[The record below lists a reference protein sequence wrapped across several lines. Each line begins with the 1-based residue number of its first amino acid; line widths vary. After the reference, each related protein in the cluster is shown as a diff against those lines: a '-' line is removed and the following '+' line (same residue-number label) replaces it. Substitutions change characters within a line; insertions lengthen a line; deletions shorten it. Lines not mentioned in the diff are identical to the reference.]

1 MMCCY
6 ERKAH
11 CEKVRH
17 QSRVKPKGD
26 HMKTLLQAWLPG
38 MSGHSRY
45 YYPISSR
52 GNQLIWNLSCS
63 SFGVLMNKASVN
75 SCILIAGHDDLLLR
89 TRKWMLGKLYPVE
102 LGSDVAAVS
111 ALAAS
116 HSFRLVILCHTVTP
130 EECREMADLLSRRSP
145 GVKFLNLIEIADEG
159 GTLECNSC
167 TPTNRP
173 EILLAKVRELLESVV
188 DISSVN

>member
-1 MMCCY
+1 MK
-6 ERKAH
+6 ERRT
-11 CEKVRH
+11 VR
-17 QSRVKPKGD
+17 RCAIKPESNQRE
-26 HMKTLLQAWLPG
+26 TASLPG

-45 YYPISSR
+45 YYPIFSP

-63 SFGVLMNKASVN
+63 GFGVVMNKISGK

-111 ALAAS
+111 VLAAS

-130 EECREMADLLSRRSP
+130 GECREMSDLLSRRSP
-145 GVKFLNLIEIADEG
+145 GVKFLNLIEIASEG
-159 GTLECNSC
+159 GTLECSSC

-173 EILLAKVRELLESVV
+173 EILLAKVRELLESGV